1 MITTE
6 LQQWE
11 KGGKYLEIG
20 PFKLKVFVRDLTKEG
35 ASPEKTLLLLHGF
48 PESSYSYHKIIPG
61 ISAFFERVVVFDM
74 PGYGLSDKPWE
85 EYTYSL
91 FEQADTALQV
101 WKELGIEGGHL
112 LSHDMGDSVAT
123 ELVARHVAGILPAWF
138 SKGFQSFTFT
148 NGSMVLDLAKLRI
161 TQKILLGRYGHLMS
175 KLSTFRIF
183 NQQVRSAHGNEKLSD
198 KDVELLWNNIT
209 QQEGNLKNHLI
220 IKYLN
225 DRKRF
230 EKTRWLPALKEVKLP
245 VHLCWGEADAV
256 ARVEMAHYLK
266 ENICKDAVLS
276 LMPGVGHFCQL
287 GSPEI
292 WVKSVSAFY
301 RDNFGLGKQLE
312 G

>member
-1 MITTE
+1 MLTTE

-11 KGGKYLEIG
+11 KGGRYLEIG
-20 PFKLKVFVRDLTKEG
+20 PFKIKVFVRDLAKED

-85 EYTYSL
+85 HYTYSL

-101 WKELGIEGGHL
+101 WKELGIAGGHL

-148 NGSMVLDLAKLRI
+148 NGSMVLELADLRI

-175 KLSTFRIF
+175 KLTSFRIF
-183 NQQVRSAHGNEKLSD
+183 NQQVRSGHGNDTLSD
-198 KDVELLWNNIT
+198 KDVELLWENII
-209 QQEGNLKNHLI
+209 QQEGHRKNHLI

-230 EKTRWLPALKEVKLP
+230 EKTRWLPALKEVNLP
-245 VHLCWGEADAV
+245 IHICWGEADAV

-266 ENICKDAVLS
+266 ENICKEAVLS

-292 WVKSVSAFY
+292 WVKSISAFY
-301 RDNFGLGKQLE
+301 RESFG
-312 G
+312 